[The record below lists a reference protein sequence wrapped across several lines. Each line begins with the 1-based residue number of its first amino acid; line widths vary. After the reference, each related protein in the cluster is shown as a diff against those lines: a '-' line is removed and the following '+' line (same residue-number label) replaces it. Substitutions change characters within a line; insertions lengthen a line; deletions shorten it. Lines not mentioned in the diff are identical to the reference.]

1 MDPLQITVRS
11 MGGVIID
18 LDGSI
23 FIQLAIVLLLMAALR
38 QLVFKP
44 YLETLENREKKTDR
58 AREEARAVQARAEAL
73 AERYEAKLAEARASA
88 VEARQAMRTEGN
100 ARREEALGEARRVS
114 AAKMGAARAAIDA
127 QYEGV
132 RSDLKNRVDE
142 LAELVVDK
150 VMGQKG

>member
-73 AERYEAKLAEARASA
+73 AERYEAKLAEARATA